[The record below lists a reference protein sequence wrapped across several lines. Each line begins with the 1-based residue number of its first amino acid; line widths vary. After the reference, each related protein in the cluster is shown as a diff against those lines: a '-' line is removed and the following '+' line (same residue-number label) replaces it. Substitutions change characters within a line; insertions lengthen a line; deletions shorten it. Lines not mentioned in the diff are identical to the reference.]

1 MMQRPWARIQSLG
14 VAAVRQACESVDEQ
28 PPWVSTPHRPRV
40 IKREGVSIVM
50 TTHNAPLEGLQLVHT
65 GLVCQDIESAKH
77 RLSSTLN
84 LHWVG
89 VEREDWSLIMFGK
102 PVNIPLRIAHASN
115 GQANFE
121 LIEAVPDTPWVTS
134 EDLIQHHMC
143 FHSSDSEAVCKQFE
157 ARGFE
162 RVLGAPG
169 DPQGY
174 FQDPAGLLI
183 EIIGDG
189 LLAYLQDFYQQSLT
203 TRQENGAG
211 YDSA

>member
-1 MMQRPWARIQSLG
+1 MQWSNI
-14 VAAVRQACESVDEQ
+14 
-28 PPWVSTPHRPRV
+28 
-40 IKREGVSIVM
+40 
-50 TTHNAPLEGLQLVHT
+50 EGLQLVHT
-65 GLVCQDIESAKH
+65 GLVCRDIDTAKA
-77 RLSSTLN
+77 RLSETLN
-84 LHWVG
+84 VRWVG

-134 EDLIQHHMC
+134 ADLIQHHMC
-143 FHSSDSEAVCKQFE
+143 FHSADSEAVCKQFE
-157 ARGFE
+157 ARGFD

-189 LLAYLQDFYQQSLT
+189 LLDYLQGFYQQSLIAREAEEAAT
-203 TRQENGAG
+203 T
-211 YDSA
+211 

>member
-1 MMQRPWARIQSLG
+1 MTVQREKI
-14 VAAVRQACESVDEQ
+14 
-28 PPWVSTPHRPRV
+28 
-40 IKREGVSIVM
+40 
-50 TTHNAPLEGLQLVHT
+50 EGLQLVHT
-65 GLVCQDIESAKH
+65 GLVCRDIDAAKA
-77 RLSSTLN
+77 RLSEALN
-84 LHWVG
+84 VRWVG
-89 VEREDWSLIMFGK
+89 VEREDWSLIIFGK

-121 LIEAVPDTPWVTS
+121 LIEAVPDTPWVTT

-143 FHSSDSEAVCKQFE
+143 FHSSDSDAVCRQFE
-157 ARGFE
+157 ARGYQ

-189 LLAYLQDFYQQSLT
+189 LLEYLQGYYQQSLVV
-203 TRQENGAG
+203 RDAKEA
-211 YDSA
+211 AI

>member
-1 MMQRPWARIQSLG
+1 MQREKI
-14 VAAVRQACESVDEQ
+14 
-28 PPWVSTPHRPRV
+28 
-40 IKREGVSIVM
+40 
-50 TTHNAPLEGLQLVHT
+50 EGLQLVHT
-65 GLVCQDIESAKH
+65 GLVCRDIDAAKA
-77 RLSSTLN
+77 RLSEALN
-84 LHWVG
+84 VRWVG
-89 VEREDWSLIMFGK
+89 VEREDWSLTIFGK

-121 LIEAVPDTPWVTS
+121 LIEAVPDTPWVTT

-143 FHSSDSEAVCKQFE
+143 FHSSDSDAVCRQFE
-157 ARGFE
+157 ARGYQ

-189 LLAYLQDFYQQSLT
+189 LLEYLQGYYQQSLVV
-203 TRQENGAG
+203 RDAEEA
-211 YDSA
+211 AI

>member
-1 MMQRPWARIQSLG
+1 
-14 VAAVRQACESVDEQ
+14 
-28 PPWVSTPHRPRV
+28 
-40 IKREGVSIVM
+40 M
-50 TTHNAPLEGLQLVHT
+50 TVQLHNIEGLQLVHT
-65 GLVCQDIESAKH
+65 GLVCRDIDAAKT
-77 RLSSTLN
+77 RLSETLN
-84 LHWVG
+84 VRRVG
-89 VEREDWSLIMFGK
+89 GKREDWSLVMFGK
-102 PVNIPLRIAHASN
+102 SVNIPLRIAHASN

-143 FHSSDSEAVCKQFE
+143 FHSPDSEAVCQQFE

-162 RVLGAPG
+162 RVLGVPG

-189 LLAYLQDFYQQSLT
+189 LLDYLQGFYQQSLA
-203 TRQENGAG
+203 TRGA
-211 YDSA
+211 

>member
-1 MMQRPWARIQSLG
+1 MTVQRENI
-14 VAAVRQACESVDEQ
+14 
-28 PPWVSTPHRPRV
+28 
-40 IKREGVSIVM
+40 
-50 TTHNAPLEGLQLVHT
+50 EGLLLVHT
-65 GLVCQDIESAKH
+65 GLVCRDIDAAKA
-77 RLSSTLN
+77 RLSEALN
-84 LHWVG
+84 VRWVG
-89 VEREDWSLIMFGK
+89 VEREDWSLMMFGK

-121 LIEAVPDTPWVTS
+121 LIEAVPDTPWVTT

-143 FHSSDSEAVCKQFE
+143 FHSSDSDAVCRQFE
-157 ARGFE
+157 ARGYQ

-189 LLAYLQDFYQQSLT
+189 LLEYLQGYYQQSLVV
-203 TRQENGAG
+203 RDAEEA
-211 YDSA
+211 AI

>member
-1 MMQRPWARIQSLG
+1 MTVQRENI
-14 VAAVRQACESVDEQ
+14 
-28 PPWVSTPHRPRV
+28 
-40 IKREGVSIVM
+40 
-50 TTHNAPLEGLQLVHT
+50 EGLQLVHT
-65 GLVCQDIESAKH
+65 GLVCRDIDAAKA
-77 RLSSTLN
+77 RLSEALN
-84 LHWVG
+84 VCWVG
-89 VEREDWSLIMFGK
+89 VEREDWSLIIFGK

-121 LIEAVPDTPWVTS
+121 LIEAVPDTPWVTT

-143 FHSSDSEAVCKQFE
+143 FHSSDSDAVCRQFE
-157 ARGFE
+157 ARGYQ

-189 LLAYLQDFYQQSLT
+189 LLDYLQGYYQQSLEA
-203 TRQENGAG
+203 RDAKEA
-211 YDSA
+211 AI

>member
-1 MMQRPWARIQSLG
+1 MRLSNI
-14 VAAVRQACESVDEQ
+14 
-28 PPWVSTPHRPRV
+28 
-40 IKREGVSIVM
+40 
-50 TTHNAPLEGLQLVHT
+50 EGLQLVHT
-65 GLVCQDIESAKH
+65 GLVCRDIDAAKA
-77 RLSSTLN
+77 RLSEMLN
-84 LHWVG
+84 VRWVG

-134 EDLIQHHMC
+134 ADLIQHHMC
-143 FHSSDSEAVCKQFE
+143 FHSADSEAVCKQFE
-157 ARGFE
+157 ARGFD
-162 RVLGAPG
+162 RVLGAPD

-189 LLAYLQDFYQQSLT
+189 LLDYLQGFYQQSLIA
-203 TRQENGAG
+203 REAEE
-211 YDSA
+211 AAI

>member
-1 MMQRPWARIQSLG
+1 MTVQRENI
-14 VAAVRQACESVDEQ
+14 
-28 PPWVSTPHRPRV
+28 
-40 IKREGVSIVM
+40 
-50 TTHNAPLEGLQLVHT
+50 EGLQLVHT
-65 GLVCQDIESAKH
+65 GLVCRDIDAAKA
-77 RLSSTLN
+77 RLSEALN
-84 LHWVG
+84 VRWVG
-89 VEREDWSLIMFGK
+89 VEREDWSLIIFGK

-121 LIEAVPDTPWVTS
+121 LIEAVPDTPWVTT

-143 FHSSDSEAVCKQFE
+143 FHSTDSGAVCRQFE
-157 ARGFE
+157 ARGYQ

-189 LLAYLQDFYQQSLT
+189 LLDYLQGYYQQSLVA
-203 TRQENGAG
+203 RDAKEA
-211 YDSA
+211 AI

>member
-1 MMQRPWARIQSLG
+1 MRLSNI
-14 VAAVRQACESVDEQ
+14 
-28 PPWVSTPHRPRV
+28 
-40 IKREGVSIVM
+40 
-50 TTHNAPLEGLQLVHT
+50 EGLQLVHT
-65 GLVCQDIESAKH
+65 GLVCRDIDAAKA
-77 RLSSTLN
+77 RLSDTLN
-84 LHWVG
+84 VRWVG

-134 EDLIQHHMC
+134 ADLIQHHMC
-143 FHSSDSEAVCKQFE
+143 FHSADSEAVCEQFE
-157 ARGFE
+157 ARGFD

-189 LLAYLQDFYQQSLT
+189 LLDYLQGFYQQSLIAREAEEAAT
-203 TRQENGAG
+203 
-211 YDSA
+211 

>member
-1 MMQRPWARIQSLG
+1 MQLNNI
-14 VAAVRQACESVDEQ
+14 
-28 PPWVSTPHRPRV
+28 
-40 IKREGVSIVM
+40 
-50 TTHNAPLEGLQLVHT
+50 EGLQLVHT
-65 GLVCQDIESAKH
+65 GLVCRDIDAAKA
-77 RLSSTLN
+77 RLNETLN
-84 LHWVG
+84 VRWVG
-89 VEREDWSLIMFGK
+89 VEREDWSLIMFGR

-134 EDLIQHHMC
+134 ADLIQHHMC
-143 FHSSDSEAVCKQFE
+143 FHSADSEAVCKQFE

-162 RVLGAPG
+162 RVLGAQG

-189 LLAYLQDFYQQSLT
+189 LLDYLQGFYEQSLAAREAEEVAT
-203 TRQENGAG
+203 
-211 YDSA
+211 

>member
-1 MMQRPWARIQSLG
+1 MTVQRENI
-14 VAAVRQACESVDEQ
+14 
-28 PPWVSTPHRPRV
+28 
-40 IKREGVSIVM
+40 
-50 TTHNAPLEGLQLVHT
+50 EGLQLVHT
-65 GLVCQDIESAKH
+65 GLVCRDIDAAKA
-77 RLSSTLN
+77 RLSEALN
-84 LHWVG
+84 VRWVG
-89 VEREDWSLIMFGK
+89 VEREDWSLMMFGK

-121 LIEAVPDTPWVTS
+121 LIEAVPDTPWVTT

-143 FHSSDSEAVCKQFE
+143 FHSSDSDAVCRQFE
-157 ARGFE
+157 AHGYQ

-189 LLAYLQDFYQQSLT
+189 LLDYLQGYYQQSLVA
-203 TRQENGAG
+203 RDAEEA
-211 YDSA
+211 AI

>member
-1 MMQRPWARIQSLG
+1 MQR
-14 VAAVRQACESVDEQ
+14 EK
-28 PPWVSTPHRPRV
+28 T
-40 IKREGVSIVM
+40 
-50 TTHNAPLEGLQLVHT
+50 EGLQLVHT
-65 GLVCQDIESAKH
+65 GLVCRDIDAAKA
-77 RLSSTLN
+77 RLSEALN
-84 LHWVG
+84 VRWVG
-89 VEREDWSLIMFGK
+89 VEREDWSLMMFGK

-121 LIEAVPDTPWVTS
+121 LIEAVPDTPWVTT

-143 FHSSDSEAVCKQFE
+143 FHSSDSDAVCRQFE
-157 ARGFE
+157 ARGYQ

-189 LLAYLQDFYQQSLT
+189 LLEYLQGFYHQSLIARDT
-203 TRQENGAG
+203 QEA
-211 YDSA
+211 AI